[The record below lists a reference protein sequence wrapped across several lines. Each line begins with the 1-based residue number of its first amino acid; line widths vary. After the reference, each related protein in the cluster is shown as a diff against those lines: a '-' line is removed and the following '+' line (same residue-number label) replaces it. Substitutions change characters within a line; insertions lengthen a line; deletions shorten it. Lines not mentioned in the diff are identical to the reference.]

1 MAFPNSLQDAAF
13 ENLRII
19 RTLMERA
26 HIYRAVSAP
35 AALMGGLLAM
45 LLAGY
50 EWSQASTNGALD
62 PLAFLGSWM
71 ALLAITSGL
80 NFVLLLKDSRGSG
93 QPWFSEPMKMA
104 LRAFLPPMLAGGVL
118 GVRLMWGGG
127 ALLSLGAVTW
137 ILCYGLALLATAGF
151 APRSMVRLGWAF
163 LTAGVALTLCTALGH
178 SGLADLPDRDAPLF
192 LGLTFGGLHLVYGVA
207 VLRRGATVPVVLA

>member
-1 MAFPNSLQDAAF
+1 MAQPHSLQDAAF

-35 AALMGGLLAM
+35 AALTGGLLAI

-50 EWSQASTNGALD
+50 QWSMATEAGSLS
-62 PLAFLGSWM
+62 PLVFLSSWLAVLVITSVLNF
-71 ALLAITSGL
+71 ALLL
-80 NFVLLLKDSRGSG
+80 RDSRGSG

-104 LRAFLPPMLAGGVL
+104 LRAFVPPMLAGGLL
-118 GVRLMWGGG
+118 GIRLMLEGGG
-127 ALLSLGAVTW
+127 DLALGAVAW
-137 ILCYGLALLATAGF
+137 ILSYGLALLATGSF

-163 LTAGVALTLCTALGH
+163 LVAGLALVLVTSLRH
-178 SGLADLPDRDAPLF
+178 SGLALAPEREAPLF
-192 LGLTFGGLHLVYGVA
+192 LGMTFGALHLAYGVA
-207 VLRRGATVPVVLA
+207 VLKRGAAAPVVLA